1 MSGAARAPDEERI
14 ARVALNRLA
23 EPGDPRMASVV
34 GELGAVAVRDHLLSE
49 RDLQGLATDVA
60 GRLAALDPVG
70 DLERAARRGIRFVV
84 PGDEEWPAGLD
95 DLAAAEPLQGSGGP
109 PLGLW
114 VRGPLPL
121 SELASSV
128 AVVGSRSS
136 SMYGVQVAG
145 DLAAGIAREGHGVVS
160 GAAFGIDVAAHRGAL
175 GAQGVTVAVLACGV
189 DRAYPLSHRAL
200 LDHLADNFAVVAE
213 TPPGCAPTKL
223 RFLSRNRLIAALSRG
238 TVVVEAADR
247 SGALNTASWASR
259 LHRAVMGVPGPVT
272 SEPSVGVHELLR
284 SGAGTLVT
292 RAADVL
298 ELVGS
303 AGDHLVEP
311 RRAPERPRDRLP
323 RRDRQVLD
331 AVPLVRPAPSDAI
344 ARTAGMGLVEV
355 RSTLERLAARSLVL
369 VSAEGWRLAP
379 EP

>member
-1 MSGAARAPDEERI
+1 MSVVRRATDQERL

-34 GELGAVAVRDHLLSE
+34 AELGAVTVRDHLLGE
-49 RDLQGLATDVA
+49 RDLSGLATDIA
-60 GRLAALDPVG
+60 SRLASLDPEA

-84 PGDEEWPAGLD
+84 PGDDEWPSGLD

-128 AVVGSRSS
+128 AVVGSRSC

-145 DLAAGIAREGHGVVS
+145 DLAAGIAREGRGVVS

-200 LDHLADNFAVVAE
+200 LDHLAENCAVVAE

-284 SGAGTLVT
+284 SGAGMLVT

-303 AGDHLVEP
+303 AGDHLVEA
-311 RRAPERPRDRLP
+311 RRAPVQPRDRLP

-331 AVPLVRPAPSDAI
+331 AVPLVRPAPPDAI
-344 ARTAGMGLVEV
+344 ARTAGMGLAEV

-369 VSAEGWRLAP
+369 GSAEGWRLAP
-379 EP
+379 ET